1 MFCVEKC
8 RKAASFT
15 WKQAVVPP
23 EFQSGIVPRLCVD
36 KQFGDELTNLTIQF
50 PHPNLGSLNN
60 LIVLYQHLCHAQIK
74 CMFCPPAVLT
84 HLRQS
89 QEDCSLLTLPRKL
102 LEFCW

>member
-36 KQFGDELTNLTIQF
+36 KQFGDELTNLTIQS
-50 PHPNLGSLNN
+50 PT
-60 LIVLYQHLCHAQIK
+60 
-74 CMFCPPAVLT
+74 LT
-84 HLRQS
+84 
-89 QEDCSLLTLPRKL
+89 
-102 LEFCW
+102 